1 MNLNFYVYFIG
12 RFVIGGSTELLSTFQ
27 NGYSFSAYGK
37 SVLTFFT
44 PWYAFVWVRNE
55 GVKVGGGWVRNVSFS
70 EHFAYVLMND
80 LQEISSTILQQNF
93 LQSIRYKS
101 QTDLVSGTK

>member
-12 RFVIGGSTELLSTFQ
+12 RFVIGGSTELLSIFQ

-44 PWYAFVWVRNE
+44 P
-55 GVKVGGGWVRNVSFS
+55 
-70 EHFAYVLMND
+70 
-80 LQEISSTILQQNF
+80 
-93 LQSIRYKS
+93 
-101 QTDLVSGTK
+101 